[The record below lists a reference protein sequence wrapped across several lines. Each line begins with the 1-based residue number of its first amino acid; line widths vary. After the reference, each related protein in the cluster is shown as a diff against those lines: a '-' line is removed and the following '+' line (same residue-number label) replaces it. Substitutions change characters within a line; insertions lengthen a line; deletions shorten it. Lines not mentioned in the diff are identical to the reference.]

1 MLRATALCIS
11 EIEKPGL
18 QTIPAWAC
26 RALLARGLRIS
37 ETIGMEWTDI
47 DFQSDRINLPDSK
60 VGKVSVPIGP
70 YLRTVLEE
78 LKGYAEAHGIVSKFV
93 FPSPRGWDQC
103 ISYSAVYRRL
113 KLIAVEASVDD
124 VSPHTTR
131 ATMATRLANNHASS
145 FAIQAAFAWKS
156 TAMPNRYVKD
166 ASTAAQAALN
176 ALPRLDAA

>member
-113 KLIAVEASVDD
+113 
-124 VSPHTTR
+124 
-131 ATMATRLANNHASS
+131 
-145 FAIQAAFAWKS
+145 
-156 TAMPNRYVKD
+156 
-166 ASTAAQAALN
+166 
-176 ALPRLDAA
+176 